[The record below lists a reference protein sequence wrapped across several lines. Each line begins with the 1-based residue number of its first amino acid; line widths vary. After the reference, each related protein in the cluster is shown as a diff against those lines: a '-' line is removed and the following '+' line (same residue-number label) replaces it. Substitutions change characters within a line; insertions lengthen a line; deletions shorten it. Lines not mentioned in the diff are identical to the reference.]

1 MSTFRQG
8 FQQGNKPSSEFEER
22 VIHSR
27 RVSKVVKGGRNI
39 RFNALVIA
47 GNRKGKIG
55 FGLAKSAAIP
65 DAIKKAG
72 TMAKKKL
79 ITVARNGTTV
89 PHEIKMKHG
98 ASRIIIKPSKPGTG
112 VIASGPVRTIFE
124 LAGIQDVVVKTLGS
138 RNPIN
143 VTQSVFIALQSMQMR
158 EERKETNLK
167 QEESDEV

>member
-1 MSTFRQG
+1 MNTFQHGKRT
-8 FQQGNKPSSEFEER
+8 PSEFEER

-27 RVSKVVKGGRNI
+27 RVSKVVKGGRNL

-55 FGLAKSAAIP
+55 FGIAKSEAIP

-79 ITVARNGTTV
+79 ITVLRNGTTV
-89 PHEIKMKHG
+89 PHEIKLKHG
-98 ASRIIIKPSKPGTG
+98 ASRVIIKPSKPGTG

-143 VTQSVFIALQSMQMR
+143 VTHSIFKALQSMYMK
-158 EERKETNLK
+158 EE
-167 QEESDEV
+167 EESKEINLDEEESNEN

>member
-1 MSTFRQG
+1 MNT
-8 FQQGNKPSSEFEER
+8 FQQGNRPSSEFEER

-27 RVSKVVKGGRNI
+27 RVSKVVKGGRNL

-55 FGLAKSAAIP
+55 FGIAKSEAIP

-79 ITVARNGTTV
+79 ITVVRNGTTV
-89 PHEIKMKHG
+89 PHEIKLKHG
-98 ASRIIIKPSKPGTG
+98 SSRVIIKPANPGTG

-124 LAGIQDVVVKTLGS
+124 LAGVQDVVAKTLGS

-143 VTQSVFIALQSMQMR
+143 VTQSVFIALQSMHMA
-158 EERKETNLK
+158 EK
-167 QEESDEV
+167 QEEKQEENNES

>member
-1 MSTFRQG
+1 MNTFY
-8 FQQGNKPSSEFEER
+8 QGNRPRPSSEFEER

-27 RVSKVVKGGRNI
+27 RVSKVVKGGRNL

-47 GNRKGKIG
+47 GNKKGKIG
-55 FGLAKSAAIP
+55 FGIAKSVAIP
-65 DAIKKAG
+65 DAIRKAG

-89 PHEIKMKHG
+89 PHEIKLKYG
-98 ASRIIIKPSKPGTG
+98 ASRVIIKPSNPGTG

-143 VTQSVFIALQSMQMR
+143 VTQSIFKALSSMYM
-158 EERKETNLK
+158 K
-167 QEESDEV
+167 EESKEIDLDEEKSNEN

>member
-1 MSTFRQG
+1 LNTFQH
-8 FQQGNKPSSEFEER
+8 GNKPFSEFEER

-27 RVSKVVKGGRNI
+27 RVSKVVKGGRNL

-47 GNRKGKIG
+47 GNKKGKIG
-55 FGLAKSAAIP
+55 FGIAKAVAIP

-79 ITVARNGTTV
+79 ITVPQTGTTV
-89 PHEIKMKHG
+89 PHEIKLKHA
-98 ASRIIIKPSKPGTG
+98 ASRIIIKPANPGTG

-124 LAGIQDVVVKTLGS
+124 LAGIKDVVVKTLGS

-143 VTQSVFIALQSMQMR
+143 VTQSVFKALQSMQMR
-158 EERKETNLK
+158 EEPKDKEINLDE
-167 QEESDEV
+167 EESNEN

>member
-1 MSTFRQG
+1 LNTY
-8 FQQGNKPSSEFEER
+8 QQRNKKSSEFEER

-27 RVSKVVKGGRNI
+27 RVSKVVKGGRNL

-55 FGLAKSAAIP
+55 FGIAKSEAIP

-79 ITVARNGTTV
+79 ITVVRNGTTV
-89 PHEIKMKHG
+89 PHEIKLKHG
-98 ASRIIIKPSKPGTG
+98 SSRVIIKPSKPGTG

-124 LAGIQDVVVKTLGS
+124 LAGIQDVVAKTLGS

-143 VTQSVFIALQSMQMR
+143 VTHSIFKALQSMHM
-158 EERKETNLK
+158 EEKPEEINL
-167 QEESDEV
+167 EEEEEEGNEN